1 METINQLITALRIL
15 IGVGGVCR
23 IIAILVQNIGAEDKK
38 PAYKQIKNIII
49 FMIFSV
55 VILSL
60 KDIIKSYYFI
70 RSL

>member
-23 IIAILVQNIGAEDKK
+23 IIVILVQNIGEEDKK